1 MEQERTFQVE
11 RLTGIMCL
19 PGIPSYRT
27 LGPNCWGDSGQK
39 AFSGVFSGSAVAAEV
54 PESQTW
60 FLSFPYQWLWRQEVL
75 TEPPES
81 ALGNPEKPFSL
92 QSSFG
97 VDKAAIRIDQHH
109 NSTTGPEL
117 PGQGTRAK
125 PVVLYHIP
133 PHHTPV
139 TLRILS

>member
-1 MEQERTFQVE
+1 
-11 RLTGIMCL
+11 MCL

-92 QSSFG
+92 QSSLG
-97 VDKAAIRIDQHH
+97 VDKAAIRIDQLH
-109 NSTTGPEL
+109 NSTTVGIIPASL
-117 PGQGTRAK
+117 QVQNYQGKAQEPNLSFSTTS
-125 PVVLYHIP
+125 
-133 PHHTPV
+133 HHTTP
-139 TLRILS
+139 L